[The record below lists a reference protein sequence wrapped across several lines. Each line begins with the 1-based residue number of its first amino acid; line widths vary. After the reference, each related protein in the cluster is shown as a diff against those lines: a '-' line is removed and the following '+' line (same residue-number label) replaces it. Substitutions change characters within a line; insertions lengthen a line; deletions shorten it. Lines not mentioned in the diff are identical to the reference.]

1 MFKVQKRTTLKGQA
15 QNQIK
20 EAIKSG
26 WLKPGDRIVESKIAE
41 DMGIS
46 RFPIREAISSLESE
60 GLLVTIPYKGTFVNK
75 LNQKELEEL
84 YSLRILLETY
94 AMKLFMKNVTKDKIT
109 ELESILHDM
118 KRGIDNNKMDLIT
131 EDMRFHEK
139 ICELSGNG
147 KLLEIWLALSR
158 QIRIYLTV
166 EQHSYESVEHLVD
179 THRVILDAIKSGNSR
194 TAQAKLKKNIN
205 NGLSRLKIYIMK

>member
-1 MFKVQKRTTLKGQA
+1 
-15 QNQIK
+15 
-20 EAIKSG
+20 
-26 WLKPGDRIVESKIAE
+26 
-41 DMGIS
+41 
-46 RFPIREAISSLESE
+46 
-60 GLLVTIPYKGTFVNK
+60 
-75 LNQKELEEL
+75 
-84 YSLRILLETY
+84 
-94 AMKLFMKNVTKDKIT
+94 
-109 ELESILHDM
+109 
-118 KRGIDNNKMDLIT
+118 MDLIT

-166 EQHSYESVEHLVD
+166 EQYSYESVEHLVD

-205 NGLSRLKIYIMK
+205 NGLGRLKTYIME